1 MLPTLSSLPY
11 SVVQRLHQ
19 ITGGGGHTVLLT
31 GIHFRPLMGGYL
43 IILLVSLATP
53 LQSRGIQTCIPS
65 PSIIGSLVFFSEK
78 ILNTVVYCLYIS
90 ICITS
95 VIAFYFLST
104 AHILSISM
112 LPHNFILCSN
122 DIHRRSCATIV

>member
-1 MLPTLSSLPY
+1 MLPTLSSLPS

-31 GIHFRPLMGGYL
+31 GIHFRLLMGSYL
-43 IILLVSLATP
+43 VILLVSLATP
-53 LQSRGIQTCIPS
+53 LQSQTCIPS
-65 PSIIGSLVFFSEK
+65 SSIIGSPVFFPGK
-78 ILNTVVYCLYIS
+78 ILNTLVYYLYIALHNC

-112 LPHNFILCSN
+112 LPHLCSN
-122 DIHRRSCATIV
+122 DIHRRSCVTVV